1 MNFLDIILGILL
13 IWGGLYKGI
22 KNGLL
27 IELASLVALIAGIY
41 AAIHFSY
48 IIGNYL
54 TEKWQWDQSTINIS
68 SSILTFIVVVLII
81 NLVGKLL
88 TKVAKAVMLGT
99 LNRLAGAIFGTLKVA
114 IIIGALLIFLD
125 KANNNLEIV
134 KQETIESSALYNPVK
149 KIGELVFA
157 YVMEETNTETNTTD
171 TL

>member
-13 IWGGLYKGI
+13 IWGLYKGI

-149 KIGELVFA
+149 RIGELVFA